1 MRLVAAADG
10 LPAAIT
16 TARSEAENAFGSGEL
31 ILEKAI
37 VKPRHVEVQVFADS
51 HGNVIHLGERDCS
64 VQRRHQ
70 KVIEEAPCPVMTP
83 ELRDAMG
90 DAAVEAARSIN
101 YRGAG
106 TVEFLLDASG
116 EFYFL
121 EMNTRLQVEHPVT
134 EEVTGLDL
142 VALQLRV
149 AEGGELDLPQEEV
162 FLDGSAI
169 EVRLYAEDPANK
181 FLPCTGL
188 VNFFD
193 TPSRPGVRVDAG
205 IVAGQEISPFYDP
218 MIAKII
224 TYGETREVARKLM
237 VDVLRETALFGVRTN
252 RDFLIACLEN
262 DRFAEAHFP
271 PPSLPRNSAEG
282 FSETRPA
289 RAKWPCWGCVIIFW
303 IAAAFDKTLNLP
315 DALLGFT
322 SNEELYTSY
331 LLACG
336 DETSHVIVRAQ
347 KDGSFVVNV
356 GDETLNVTLRNVEG
370 ARAVMLV
377 DGETVASTVHLS
389 GDTLHGLVGGR
400 GLDCVNLLAKSGSSD
415 EGSDGRRVLAPMH
428 GRVVEVFV
436 AVGDAVQKGDRLAI
450 IEAMKMQHD
459 ILAEID
465 GSVDDLLIEIDQQVG
480 AEDLMITIAADDE

>member
-1 MRLVAAADG
+1 
-10 LPAAIT
+10 
-16 TARSEAENAFGSGEL
+16 
-31 ILEKAI
+31 
-37 VKPRHVEVQVFADS
+37 
-51 HGNVIHLGERDCS
+51 
-64 VQRRHQ
+64 
-70 KVIEEAPCPVMTP
+70 MTP

-90 DAAVEAARSIN
+90 SAAVEAARSIN

-262 DRFAEAHFP
+262 DRFADGAFSTAFIAEEFGEAGFCEA
-271 PPSLPRNSAEG
+271 PPS
-282 FSETRPA
+282 A
-289 RAKWPCWGCVIIFW
+289 RELAVLGVRHYLLDRGS
-303 IAAAFDKTLNLP
+303 AFDNALNLP
-315 DALLGFT
+315 DSLLGFT

-331 LLACG
+331 LLAC
-336 DETSHVIVRAQ
+336 D
-347 KDGSFVVNV
+347 
-356 GDETLNVTLRNVEG
+356 
-370 ARAVMLV
+370 
-377 DGETVASTVHLS
+377 
-389 GDTLHGLVGGR
+389 DTLHGIVGGR
-400 GLDCVNLLAKSGSSD
+400 GLDCVNLLAKTRGSD
-415 EGSDGRRVLAPMH
+415 EGSDGLRVLAPMH
-428 GRVVEVFV
+428 GRVVEIFV
-436 AVGDAVQKGDRLAI
+436 SAGENVQKGDRLAI

-459 ILAEID
+459 IMAEID